1 MFKIKW
7 LLIPLAF
14 LVTFTLSFYLSENI
28 SLLPQFKNN
37 RSLDQKFGLHF
48 TSVIGFLPYW
58 LLDDASA
65 DYSPYL
71 TNLTYFGLAVSGDGS
86 IYKKSTSNET
96 EPGYLNFS
104 TTKLNN
110 YLNSARQKS
119 LETSLLLYA
128 ATDTSIDELI
138 KDPQT
143 SANKLVSEVL
153 PLMIENHYTDLDI
166 DLETLRVATP
176 DEQKAFTQFLN
187 IISQNLKAKNFTL
200 TICLPVSAFSYDTI
214 ISPLQIQSLV
224 DRVVIMTYDYFYRAS
239 SRTGPNAPLNEVESV
254 VNSALKT
261 FKSEQIIL
269 GIPLYGYQWET
280 LKNTPSSAIIP
291 SSGQT
296 FTQKELSK
304 LLTSNCSLCQ
314 FIKDSK
320 SSETAVIY
328 PDADTGTYFQTFF
341 PDENSFS
348 QKISLVKQYNLGGV
362 AFWALGY
369 ESEKYLSPFSA
380 LKSYSWQTK
389 VF

>member
-1 MFKIKW
+1 MLKIKW
-7 LLIPLAF
+7 LLIPLVF
-14 LVTFTLSFYLSENI
+14 LITFTLSFYLSENI
-28 SLLPQFKNN
+28 ALIPQFKNN
-37 RSLDQKFGLHF
+37 RSLDKKFGIHF
-48 TSVIGFLPYW
+48 TNVIGFLPYW
-58 LLDDASA
+58 LLDEAST

-86 IYKKSTSNET
+86 IYKKSASNES

-138 KDPQT
+138 KNPKD
-143 SANKLVSEVL
+143 SANKLVSEL
-153 PLMIENHYTDLDI
+153 IPLMKENSYTDLDI
-166 DLETLRVATP
+166 DLETLRVATA
-176 DEQKAFTQFLN
+176 DEQKAFTQFLS
-187 IISQNLKAKNFTL
+187 ILSQNLKAHNFTL
-200 TICLPVSAFSYDTI
+200 TICLPVAAFSYDTI
-214 ISPLQIQSLV
+214 ISPIQIQPLV

-239 SRTGPNAPLNEVESV
+239 SHTGPNAPLDEVESV
-254 VNSALKT
+254 LNSALKT

-269 GIPLYGYQWET
+269 GIPLYSYQWET

-296 FTQKELSK
+296 FTQKELSE
-304 LLTSNCSLCQ
+304 LLNAGCSLCQ
-314 FIKDSK
+314 YFKDSK
-320 SSETAVIY
+320 SSETALIY
-328 PDADTGTYFQTFF
+328 PDADTGTYFQTYIH
-341 PDENSFS
+341 DENAFS
-348 QKISLVKQYNLGGV
+348 QKISLVKKYNLGGA

-369 ESEKYLSPFSA
+369 ESEKYLSPFST